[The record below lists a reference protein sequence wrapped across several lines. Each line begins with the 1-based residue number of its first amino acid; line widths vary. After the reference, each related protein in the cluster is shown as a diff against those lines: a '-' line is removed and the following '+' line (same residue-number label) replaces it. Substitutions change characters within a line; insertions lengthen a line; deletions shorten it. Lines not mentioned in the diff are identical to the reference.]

1 MIIKKNKTYLFH
13 KRLQSI
19 IILLFIIILSSCKND
34 IKTVSSICA
43 KDNSPVEI
51 TKDVEFT
58 YSDSGHIETLLT
70 APISNRYV
78 SDNPYIELPKGMKVV
93 FYDSLK
99 NITSSITANYAI
111 NYERKHIMEAKNNVI
126 VINYQKKEQLNT
138 ERLIWDQ
145 NKRSI
150 YSDKFV
156 KITTNDEVLFG
167 EGFTSN
173 ENFENWSINK
183 PTGSFN
189 IKHED

>member
-1 MIIKKNKTYLFH
+1 MKINKTFIYF
-13 KRLQSI
+13 KSI
-19 IILLFIIILSSCKND
+19 VVLLLFIIIFFSCKND

-43 KDNSPVEI
+43 RDNSPVEI

-58 YSDSGHIETLLT
+58 YSDSGRVEILLT
-70 APISNRYV
+70 APVSNRYV

-99 NITSSITANYAI
+99 KNITSSITANYAI
-111 NYERKHIMEAKNNVI
+111 NYEKKHIVEAKNNVI
-126 VINYQKKEQLNT
+126 VINYQKKERLNT
-138 ERLIWDQ
+138 EHLIWDQ
-145 NKRSI
+145 NKGTI

-156 KITTNDEVLFG
+156 KITTKEEVLFG

-173 ENFENWSINK
+173 ENFVSWSINK
-183 PTGSFN
+183 PTGSFI